1 LKIAIRYFCVS
12 RIDIVF
18 DLQQIQNFG
27 DPFVLVVHEGET
39 LAEVKKRIQ
48 SKLQV
53 SADEFSKVIHLL
65 KFLLMDGVTT
75 YWYS

>member
-1 LKIAIRYFCVS
+1 MIYYLLITNTLLTYSKS
-12 RIDIVF
+12 RSF

-27 DPFVLVVHEGET
+27 DPFFLLVREGET

-53 SADEFSKVIHLL
+53 SDEEFSKVTL
-65 KFLLMDGVTT
+65 
-75 YWYS
+75 